1 MNRHTS
7 PIRFGFTLIELIVVI
22 MVMAIMAT
30 LILPRLFGNDR
41 RQFQNVADQVSDL
54 FMMYAQRESLGT
66 KPVGLWED
74 TDRRQL
80 KLMTLEVFDD
90 SLEKQSDW
98 VIDHT
103 VRPVSLPNDV
113 SILDV
118 HADGESMDIS
128 QWPLQSPPGQLR
140 PSLAIILEGPNGVI
154 TIAIA
159 SHSLVALQIHS
170 VQYAEWMGGPVDLDA
185 AGRDRED
192 W

>member
-1 MNRHTS
+1 MNRQTR

-54 FMMYAQRESLGT
+54 LMMYAQRESLGT
-66 KPVGLWED
+66 KPVGLWEN
-74 TDRRQL
+74 TERRQL
-80 KLMTLEVFDD
+80 ELMTLEVFDD
-90 SLEKQSDW
+90 SVEVQSGW
-98 VIDHT
+98 VSDRT

-118 HADGESMDIS
+118 QADGESVDLS
-128 QWPLQSPPGQLR
+128 EWPMQSPPGQLR
-140 PSLAIILEGPNGVI
+140 PSLAIILEGPSGII
-154 TIAIA
+154 TIAMA

-170 VQYAEWMGGPVDLDA
+170 EQYAEWMGGPVDLDA

>member
-1 MNRHTS
+1 MHRPARPT
-7 PIRFGFTLIELIVVI
+7 RCGFTLIEMIVVI

-30 LILPRLFGNDR
+30 LILPRLFGNDH

-54 FMMYAQRESLGT
+54 LMMYAQRESLGT

-80 KLMTLEVFDD
+80 TLMTLEVLED
-90 SLEKQSDW
+90 SLETQSGW
-98 VIDHT
+98 VIDRT

-118 HADGESMDIS
+118 HVDGESVDIS
-128 QWPLQSPPGQLR
+128 EWPLQSPPGQLR
-140 PSLAIILEGPNGVI
+140 PSLAIILEGPNGII
-154 TIAIA
+154 TIAMA
-159 SHSLVALQIHS
+159 SHSLVPLQIHS
-170 VQYAEWMGGPVDLDA
+170 EQYGEWMGGPVDLDA

>member
-1 MNRHTS
+1 MRRQTR
-7 PIRFGFTLIELIVVI
+7 PTRCGFTLIELIVVI
-22 MVMAIMAT
+22 IVMAIMASLT
-30 LILPRLFGNDR
+30 LPRLFGNDQ

-54 FMMYAQRESLGT
+54 LMMYAQRESLGT

-80 KLMTLEVFDD
+80 SLMTLEVFED
-90 SLEKQSDW
+90 SLETQSGW
-98 VIDHT
+98 VIDRT

-118 HADGESMDIS
+118 HADGESVDIS
-128 QWPLQSPPGQLR
+128 EWPLQSPPGQLR

-154 TIAIA
+154 TIAMA
-159 SHSLVALQIHS
+159 SHSLVPLQIHS
-170 VQYAEWMGGPVDLDA
+170 QQYAEWMGGPVDLDA